1 MNGRPTGY
9 SPAMTEHEHERK
21 AQEAEYELSEMEER
35 SDRLAEQIEG
45 TREDWHAKQ
54 ADDGVPGAVGD
65 LLEGAADEDGPPPE
79 AQEPPGDA
87 D

>member
-1 MNGRPTGY
+1 
-9 SPAMTEHEHERK
+9 MTEHEHERK

-35 SDRLAEQIEG
+35 SDRLAEQIED

-54 ADDGVPGAVGD
+54 RDDGVPGAVA
-65 LLEGAADEDGPPPE
+65 GAAGDPDADGPPPE
-79 AQEPPGDA
+79 AQEPPGDE